1 MNDLDLNLQNTVAA
15 LKKSAYGTAMTG
27 AGMSAESGI
36 PTFRG
41 PEGLWTKYGEPDD
54 LGYEKFIMDPQ
65 KWWEARLNEDYMP
78 EMKKALAEAKPNPGH
93 KALTRLEKMGLI
105 KHVITQNVDGLH
117 GESGTTQISEMH
129 GNNHLLRCIECE
141 ARFSYD
147 DISFSILPP
156 LCTSCGGYLKIDTV
170 MFGEPIPKSTLEN
183 IKKEVGKTDLMLIL
197 GTSGLVQPAASLPIM
212 AKSTNN
218 AILIEINP
226 ERSALSDFCDI
237 VINEQTGTIL
247 PRIVDLLAK

>member
-1 MNDLDLNLQNTVAA
+1 
-15 LKKSAYGTAMTG
+15 
-27 AGMSAESGI
+27 
-36 PTFRG
+36 
-41 PEGLWTKYGEPDD
+41 
-54 LGYEKFIMDPQ
+54 
-65 KWWEARLNEDYMP
+65 
-78 EMKKALAEAKPNPGH
+78 
-93 KALTRLEKMGLI
+93 
-105 KHVITQNVDGLH
+105 
-117 GESGTTQISEMH
+117 
-129 GNNHLLRCIECE
+129 
-141 ARFSYD
+141 
-147 DISFSILPP
+147 
-156 LCTSCGGYLKIDTV
+156 

-197 GTSGLVQPAASLPIM
+197 GTSGLVKPAASLPIM